1 MFTFDSAQ
9 SIATCEPQ
17 STTTN
22 TSQSWASGAWAWSWF
37 GLGLGLGPG
46 LPSMASLFQFV
57 LFLAIFI
64 TSSTRSI
71 SAIDNLLSTS
81 AFSSR
86 PSVSSS
92 ATISATATTAAP
104 PAFNSLRAD
113 DLKPPPFSPFSSIT
127 PILTEL
133 GYHHLAMGAHSL
145 SLSSTVIPWLGPV
158 TIFAPADSSV
168 RTCPSCS
175 ISLLLQEHT
184 VPGLYPLDYL
194 RRLLFGSKIET
205 ILAGRCLTV
214 TSTANSSKIFIGGAE
229 ITRPNLFNNGL
240 VIVHGLQ
247 GYISHLSPYSC
258 SIDKMTSLSFPM
270 QSPASSLMRL
280 MLADAMIRLRTGGYS
295 ILALALR
302 IKYPEIV
309 TLNNMTIFALDDSA
323 IFHGGSAYVHDVKF
337 HMVPNCL
344 LKLADLEALPATTV
358 LPTLLPGETLMVTT
372 AGGGGV
378 LSPMR
383 INYVR
388 IKSPDL
394 LYNLKIVVHG
404 LTLPFS
410 HLHQQATTAV
420 SGQSGFGAI
429 ATEFGREDQYH
440 APLGKL
446 GQSETGR
453 SPVTESKVERDY
465 HLGL

>member
-1 MFTFDSAQ
+1 
-9 SIATCEPQ
+9 
-17 STTTN
+17 
-22 TSQSWASGAWAWSWF
+22 
-37 GLGLGLGPG
+37 
-46 LPSMASLFQFV
+46 MASLFQFV
-57 LFLAIFI
+57 LFLAIFTASI
-64 TSSTRSI
+64 RSI
-71 SAIDNLLSTS
+71 SAIDNLFSTS
-81 AFSSR
+81 NTFSPP

-92 ATISATATTAAP
+92 TTISAAAATAAP
-104 PAFNSLRAD
+104 PAFNFLKGD
-113 DLKPPPFSPFSSIT
+113 DLKPPPFSSIT

-194 RRLLFGSKIET
+194 RKLMFGSKIET
-205 ILAGRCLTV
+205 VLVGRCLTV

-229 ITRPNLFNNGL
+229 ITRPNLFNNGF
-240 VIVHGLQ
+240 VIIHGLQ
-247 GYISHLSPYSC
+247 GYVSHLSPYSC
-258 SIDKMTSLSFPM
+258 SIDKMTSLSLPT
-270 QSPASSLMRL
+270 QSPASALMRL
-280 MLADAMIRLRTGGYS
+280 MLADAMIRLRTGGFS

-309 TLNNMTIFALDDSA
+309 TLNNMTIFALNDSA

-337 HMVPNCL
+337 HIVPNCL
-344 LKLADLEALPATTV
+344 LKLADLEALPAATV
-358 LPTLLPGETLMVTT
+358 LPTLLPGETLTVTT
-372 AGGGGV
+372 GGGGGV

-394 LYNLKIVVHG
+394 LHNLKIVVHG

-410 HLHQQATTAV
+410 HLHQQVTTAV
-420 SGQSGFGAI
+420 SGRSGFSGI
-429 ATEFGREDQYH
+429 GTEFGPQDQDQV
-440 APLGKL
+440 PLGKV
-446 GQSETGR
+446 GHTETAPF
-453 SPVTESKVERDY
+453 PVIESTAGVDY
-465 HLGL
+465 HFGL